1 VEVVVAL
8 DGMGA
13 DRAPEAPVR
22 GALAAAGPGVRILLV
37 GDEEALRAELDR
49 QGGAASERIEVVHAP
64 DRIGP
69 DEDGVKAARSK
80 RDSSMVVACRL
91 VAEGRA
97 QAVVSGGNTGAMLA
111 AATFVLRR
119 VPGVIR
125 PGIAVVLP
133 SAAGPVVLIDA
144 GANADCRPEYLGQ
157 FALMGA
163 LFARDVMRIPDPSL
177 GLLSIGEEDAK
188 GSELVHAA
196 RPLLAALPGFIGNIE
211 GRDIPRGTARV
222 IVTDGFTGNVALKL
236 YEGAA
241 SVMFREVAAALR
253 SSPRGRLGGLLARP
267 ALRAM
272 RRRFDH
278 EEYGGAYLLGV
289 RGLAVIGHGS
299 TDGRG
304 LANAV
309 RLAAV
314 GVREELVARLEA
326 GLAGSRTPAERVG

>member
-1 VEVVVAL
+1 V
-8 DGMGA
+8 
-13 DRAPEAPVR
+13 
-22 GALAAAGPGVRILLV
+22 LLV
-37 GDEEALRAELDR
+37 GDEAALRAELVR
-49 QGGAASERIEVVHAP
+49 QGAADPEHIEVVHAP

-69 DEDGVKAARSK
+69 SEDGVRAARSK

-97 QAVVSGGNTGAMLA
+97 QGVVSGGNTGAMMA

-119 VPGVIR
+119 VPGVLR

-157 FALMGA
+157 FALMGT
-163 LFARDVMRIPDPSL
+163 LFARDVLRIPDATV
-177 GLLSIGEEDAK
+177 GLLSIGEEDSK
-188 GSELVHAA
+188 GSALVHAA
-196 RPLLAALPGFIGNIE
+196 RPLLAGLPGFVGNVE
-211 GRDIPRGTARV
+211 GRDIPRGVARV
-222 IVTDGFTGNVALKL
+222 VVTDGFTGNVALKL

-241 SVMFREVAAALR
+241 DVLFAEVRGALR
-253 SSPRGRLGGLLARP
+253 SSLRGRLGGLLARP

-314 GVREELVARLEA
+314 GVREGLVSRLEA
-326 GLAGSRTPAERVG
+326 GVAGSRAPAERVG